1 MKTDRKPLSTREFI
15 AGAEMLISKLLKP
28 TLIKLDVEAASK
40 EELFEEMV
48 DLFVREGLISNREMA
63 VDTLLER
70 ESKMSTGI
78 APGFALPHGKLEGIH
93 GVLIAIGIIREGMDF
108 DSLDDEPVYVV
119 LTLFSEAGNPV
130 PHIEALAEIGRLLAV
145 PEFTEQLKNART
157 PEEIIRIFQEN
168 EE

>member
-1 MKTDRKPLSTREFI
+1 
-15 AGAEMLISKLLKP
+15 MLISRLLKP
-28 TLIKLDVEAASK
+28 SLIKLDVEAESK

-48 DLFVREGLISNREMA
+48 ELFAHEGLVPDREVA
-63 VDTLLER
+63 VNTLIER

-78 APGFALPHGKLEGIH
+78 APGFALPHGKLEGIK
-93 GVLIAIGIIREGMDF
+93 GVLIAIGIVREGMDF

-119 LTLFSEAGNPV
+119 LTLFSENGNPV
-130 PHIEALAEIGRLLAV
+130 PHIEALAEIGRLLSV
-145 PEFTEQLKNART
+145 PDFVEQIKNARS